1 MGNQS
6 VSLRLTVPIC
16 GFRKGFAREYFETE
30 EVPPPSTLYGF
41 LLSLVGEED
50 RRRYLGTRLA
60 YALLTRKRLPSGKV
74 LDQPELSVVLR
85 TVWRIKEK
93 SPPGLGSN
101 RRPDYQEILT
111 GLELCIWVGPGELAQ
126 RLQEA
131 AANPQAIVRYG
142 GLSLG
147 ESRDLINDLDWFPT
161 WPEREALWLASDP
174 QGDLPLPLW
183 VDHVGSKGT
192 VWEQFRLTPGELS
205 EPLASDPRWIT
216 IVGPQG

>member
-1 MGNQS
+1 MS
-6 VSLRLTVPIC
+6 DTSISLRMTVPVC

-50 RRRYLGTRLA
+50 RRRYLGTRLS
-60 YALLTRKRLPSGKV
+60 YALLS
-74 LDQPELSVVLR
+74 QPELSLVLR

-126 RLQEA
+126 RLKKA
-131 AANPQAIVRYG
+131 AANPQNIVRYG

-147 ESRDLINDLDWFPT
+147 ESRDLINDLDWFPA
-161 WPEREALWLASDP
+161 WPKREALWLVADP

-192 VWEQFRLTPGELS
+192 IWQQFRMMPGELA
-205 EPLASDPRWIT
+205 EPPASDPRWIT

>member
-6 VSLRLTVPIC
+6 VSLRLTVPVC

-50 RRRYLGTRLA
+50 RRRYLGTWLA
-60 YALLTRKRLPSGKV
+60 YALLS
-74 LDQPELSVVLR
+74 QPELSLVLR
-85 TVWRIKEK
+85 TVWRVRIKE
-93 SPPGLGSN
+93 SPPGLGKN

-161 WPEREALWLASDP
+161 WPKREALWLAADS

-192 VWEQFRLTPGELS
+192 VWGQFRLAPGELA
-205 EPLASDPRWIT
+205 EPPASDPRWIT

>member
-1 MGNQS
+1 MANQS
-6 VSLRLTVPIC
+6 VSLRLTVPVC

-30 EVPPPSTLYGF
+30 EAPPPSTLYGF

-60 YALLTRKRLPSGKV
+60 YALLS
-74 LDQPELSVVLR
+74 QPELSLVLR
-85 TVWRIKEK
+85 SVWRIKEK

-111 GLELCIWVGPGELAQ
+111 GLELGIWVGPGELAK
-126 RLQEA
+126 RLKEA
-131 AANPQAIVRYG
+131 AVNPRAIVRYG

-147 ESRDLINDLDWFPT
+147 ESRDLINDLNWFPK
-161 WPEREALWLASDP
+161 WPKREALWLTTDP

-183 VDHVGSKGT
+183 VDHVGSKST
-192 VWEQFRLTPGELS
+192 IWEQFRLAPGELS
-205 EPLASDPRWIT
+205 EPPASDPRWIT
-216 IVGPQG
+216 IAGPPG

>member
-1 MGNQS
+1 MANQS
-6 VSLRLTVPIC
+6 VSLRLTVPVC

-30 EVPPPSTLYGF
+30 ETPPPSTLYGF

-50 RRRYLGTRLA
+50 RRRYLGARLA
-60 YALLTRKRLPSGKV
+60 YALLSL
-74 LDQPELSVVLR
+74 PELSLVLR
-85 TVWRIKEK
+85 TAWRIKEK

-111 GLELCIWVGPGELAQ
+111 GLELGIWVGPGELAQ
-126 RLQEA
+126 RLKEA

-147 ESRDLINDLDWFPT
+147 ESRDLINDLDWFPA
-161 WPEREALWLASDP
+161 WPKREALWLAADP

-192 VWEQFRLTPGELS
+192 IWEQFRLAPGELT
-205 EPLASDPRWIT
+205 EPPVSDPRWIT

>member
-1 MGNQS
+1 MSDDGI
-6 VSLRLTVPIC
+6 SLKLTVPVC

-60 YALLTRKRLPSGKV
+60 CALLS
-74 LDQPELSVVLR
+74 QPELSLVLR
-85 TVWRIKEK
+85 TVWRVKEK
-93 SPPGLGSN
+93 SPPGLGTN

-111 GLELCIWVGPGELAQ
+111 GLELGLWVGPGALAQ

-131 AANPQAIVRYG
+131 AAHPQNIQRYG

-147 ESRDLINDLDWFPT
+147 ESRDLINDINWFPN
-161 WPEREALWLASDP
+161 WPKREALWLAADL
-174 QGDLPLPLW
+174 QGELPLPLW

-192 VWEQFRLTPGELS
+192 IWGQFRLAPEQLS
-205 EPLASDPRWIT
+205 EPPASDPRWIT
-216 IVGPQG
+216 IVGPPT

>member
-6 VSLRLTVPIC
+6 VSLRLTVPVC

-50 RRRYLGTRLA
+50 RRRYLGTRLS
-60 YALLTRKRLPSGKV
+60 YALLS
-74 LDQPELSVVLR
+74 QPEVSVVLR

-131 AANPQAIVRYG
+131 AANPQSIVRYG

-147 ESRDLINDLDWFPT
+147 ESRDLINDLDWFPA
-161 WPEREALWLASDP
+161 WPKREALWLTVDP

-183 VDHVGSKGT
+183 VDHVGSKCT
-192 VWEQFRLTPGELS
+192 IWQQFRMMPGELS

>member
-6 VSLRLTVPIC
+6 ISLRLTVPIC

-30 EVPPPSTLYGF
+30 EAPPPSTLYGF

-50 RRRYLGTRLA
+50 RRRYLETRLA
-60 YALLTRKRLPSGKV
+60 YALLSR
-74 LDQPELSVVLR
+74 PELSLVLR
-85 TVWRIKEK
+85 TVWRVKEK

-111 GLELCIWVGPGELAQ
+111 GIELGLWVGPGELAQ
-126 RLQEA
+126 RLKEA
-131 AANPQAIVRYG
+131 ASNPQNIHRYG

-147 ESRDLINDLDWFPT
+147 ESRDLINDINWFPT
-161 WPEREALWLASDP
+161 WPKREALWLAVDP

-192 VWEQFRLTPGELS
+192 IWGQFRLAPGELS
-205 EPLASDPRWIT
+205 EPPESDHRWIT

>member
-1 MGNQS
+1 MS
-6 VSLRLTVPIC
+6 DTSISLRMTVPVC

-50 RRRYLGTRLA
+50 RRRYLGTRLS
-60 YALLTRKRLPSGKV
+60 YALLS
-74 LDQPELSVVLR
+74 QPELSLVLR

-131 AANPQAIVRYG
+131 AANPQSIVRYG

-147 ESRDLINDLDWFPT
+147 ESRDLINDLDWFPA
-161 WPEREALWLASDP
+161 WPKREALWLVADP

-192 VWEQFRLTPGELS
+192 IWQQFRMMPGELA
-205 EPLASDPRWIT
+205 EPPASDPRWTT

>member
-1 MGNQS
+1 MTETS
-6 VSLRLTVPIC
+6 ISLRMTVPVC
-16 GFRKGFAREYFETE
+16 GFRKGYAREYFETE
-30 EVPPPSTLYGF
+30 EAPPPSTLYGF

-60 YALLTRKRLPSGKV
+60 YALLSP
-74 LDQPELSVVLR
+74 PELSLVLR

-111 GLELCIWVGPGELAQ
+111 RLELGLWVGSGELAQ
-126 RLQEA
+126 RLKEA

-147 ESRDLINDLDWFPT
+147 ESRDLINDLDWFPA
-161 WPEREALWLASDP
+161 WPKREALWLVADP

-192 VWEQFRLTPGELS
+192 IWEQFRMVPGELS